1 MQGVLREA
9 RNSKSKGETE
19 MKNNAIR
26 MFLAIS
32 AAYVGA
38 SALDAQTNSGL
49 LTAKVPFA
57 FQVRG
62 ENFTAGKYLVR
73 SNGAMSIPSIHNTA
87 TGQGVFVAGAANVLT
102 QAGGPRLVFHCYAG
116 KTCFLAE
123 IRPSSGP
130 GSLVSMSKE
139 EKAIAKGE
147 ANREV
152 ASIAVAL
159 QSGE

>member
-1 MQGVLREA
+1 
-9 RNSKSKGETE
+9 
-19 MKNNAIR
+19 MKNNVIR
-26 MFLAIS
+26 MFLAVG

-38 SALDAQTNSGL
+38 SALDAQSTTDL

-62 ENFTAGKYLVR
+62 ENFEAGKYDVR
-73 SNGAMSIPSIHNTA
+73 ANGMTSIPSIRNVA
-87 TGQGVFVAGAANVLT
+87 TGRGVFVSGAANVLT
-102 QAGGPRLVFHCYAG
+102 HAGAPRLVFHCYAG

-123 IRPSSGP
+123 IRPDSGP

-152 ASIAVAL
+152 ATISVAL